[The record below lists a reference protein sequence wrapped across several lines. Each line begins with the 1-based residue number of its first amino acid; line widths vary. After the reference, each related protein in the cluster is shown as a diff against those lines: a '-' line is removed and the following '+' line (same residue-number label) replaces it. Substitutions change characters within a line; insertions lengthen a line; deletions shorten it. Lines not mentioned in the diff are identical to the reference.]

1 MAPVTVLTPIHPH
14 PAPGETECA
23 NAIFQQP
30 WWLDAV
36 APGRWGEATCE
47 QRRPSRRPAALR
59 GARPAAAADAHPVEP
74 DPDPGA
80 VGGALERTAG
90 AGARPRARAA
100 RRARGRASAGIRV
113 LAAVL
118 SGGPERPALP
128 LGRLPPRGSLHLPA
142 GGPGLAGCSLGR
154 SARQRSPG
162 DPQGAHARGGRR
174 RPRPRSL
181 LRRAVEDLHPPANP
195 DAALA
200 GRARAPGGGLRAPR
214 GGRHALRTRRRRPG
228 PRRGLGGLGQARRL
242 LPAGGR
248 RTAPAQQR
256 CRAACWCGRRS
267 CARAP

>member
-1 MAPVTVLTPIHPH
+1 MAPVTVLTSIDPH
-14 PAPGETECA
+14 PAPGETELRQRYLPA
-23 NAIFQQP
+23 A
-30 WWLDAV
+30 LV
-36 APGRWGEATCE
+36 AGCRRAGPLGRGDVRA
-47 QRRPSRRPAALR
+47 RRPSRRPAALR
-59 GARPAAAADAHPVEP
+59 GARPAATEDAHPVES

-113 LAAVL
+113 LATVL
-118 SGGPERPALP
+118 SGGAERPAVP
-128 LGRLPPRGSLHLPA
+128 LDGLSPRGSLHLPA
-142 GGPGLAGCSLGR
+142 GGPGVDGCSLGR
-154 SARQRSPG
+154 TARERAPG
-162 DPQGAHARGGRR
+162 DPQGAQAGGGRG

-200 GRARAPGGGLRAPR
+200 GGARAPGGGMRAPR

-228 PRRGLGGLGQARRL
+228 PRRGLGGVGQARRL

-248 RTAPAQQR
+248 ENRNCATAVP
-256 CRAACWCGRRS
+256 AACWCGRRS
-267 CARAP
+267 CARAR